1 METTV
6 YRIPPPSDRLTAE
19 LLKQNGRRACAAYYS
34 ETRYAQPRRCRPG
47 IWWFAVY
54 LSTIGCLFLTDCTD
68 YAGLRWDRSESG
80 PPAGTYT
87 WQNFFN
93 RGCGPAQ
100 AVMLSRDGTGELIY
114 SCTDGSNIRQSLKRY
129 QTRGPVE
136 LWAAKG
142 FTTGQLHQLS
152 ASKCQAATIYSGS
165 ESMTI
170 KYPCAL
176 VHLTVAFSIQSTS
189 NSEKGRFLRLQP
201 TSVLITYPDGL
212 QKFESGRIDWCQPV
226 RFNHFSRLRNHPCTH
241 HKYLTATCH

>member
-1 METTV
+1 
-6 YRIPPPSDRLTAE
+6 
-19 LLKQNGRRACAAYYS
+19 
-34 ETRYAQPRRCRPG
+34 
-47 IWWFAVY
+47 
-54 LSTIGCLFLTDCTD
+54 
-68 YAGLRWDRSESG
+68 
-80 PPAGTYT
+80 
-87 WQNFFN
+87 
-93 RGCGPAQ
+93 
-100 AVMLSRDGTGELIY
+100 MLSRDGTGELIY
-114 SCTDGSNIRQSLKRY
+114 TCSDGSNIRQSLKRY
-129 QTRGPVE
+129 QIRGPVE

-212 QKFESGRIDWCQPV
+212 QKFEVQQNRLVPTSPFQPFQSPSKPPPHTSRIFDRHLPLM
-226 RFNHFSRLRNHPCTH
+226 RPG
-241 HKYLTATCH
+241 